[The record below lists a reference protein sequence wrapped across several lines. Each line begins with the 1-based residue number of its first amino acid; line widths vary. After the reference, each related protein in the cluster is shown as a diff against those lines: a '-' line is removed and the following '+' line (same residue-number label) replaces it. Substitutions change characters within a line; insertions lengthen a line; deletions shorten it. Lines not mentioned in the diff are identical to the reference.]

1 MGIKEIAIMLGSML
15 IAYLIGSISVA
26 IMISKRIYKKDV
38 RLYGSGNAGGTNV
51 GRVLGKKAGLAVMV
65 LDVLKSVVAFWLVY
79 LLLQWIGF
87 TASPYFEITVYLSSF
102 AAAIGHCYPI
112 YHRFRGGKAVSMYGG
127 YTLATS
133 WLFTILGL
141 STFFLTLK
149 LKKMVSLAS
158 IITASTVA
166 LLSWLMM
173 IPGINSFGMWT
184 GIEANIL
191 YAISSSI
198 QATFLILR
206 HKENIQRIIA
216 GNERKISW
224 MK

>member
-1 MGIKEIAIMLGSML
+1 MGLKEIAILLSSML
-15 IAYLIGSISVA
+15 VAYLIGSISVA
-26 IMISKRIYKKDV
+26 IMISKQIYKKDV

-65 LDVLKSVVAFWLVY
+65 LDVTKSVVAFWLIYGV
-79 LLLQWIGF
+79 LVWIGYKDN
-87 TASPYFEITVYLSSF
+87 PMFEITVYASSF
-102 AAAIGHCYPI
+102 MAAIGHCYPI
-112 YHRFRGGKAVSMYGG
+112 YHKFKGGKAVSMYGG

-158 IITASTVA
+158 MITASTVA
-166 LLSWLMM
+166 ILSWIML
-173 IPGINSFGMWT
+173 IPGINHFGMWS
-184 GIEANIL
+184 GIEANLI
-191 YAISSSI
+191 YAISSTI
-198 QATFLILR
+198 QAAFLILR
-206 HKENIQRIIA
+206 HKENIQRLLA
-216 GNERKISW
+216 GTERKISW